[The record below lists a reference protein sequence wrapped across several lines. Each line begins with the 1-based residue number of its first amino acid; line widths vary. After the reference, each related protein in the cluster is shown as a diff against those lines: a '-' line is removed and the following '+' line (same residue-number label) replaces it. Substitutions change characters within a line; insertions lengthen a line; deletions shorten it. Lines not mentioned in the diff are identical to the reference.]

1 MRVMSRIA
9 TLLSLVVLTL
19 GSHATL
25 AANTKYAVG
34 TCEPKLTSFST
45 IQAALNAT
53 PPPTVV
59 EVCPGTYQEQV
70 VITQGVSLE
79 GVSNGTS
86 DQAIIASPAAG
97 LVQNTTSDFVGEL
110 LAVQLWVNNASG
122 PVTITNITVDAAGNR
137 VSGNVFIVGVF
148 YQNSAGTVK
157 EVTTRNQEGNGFGTG
172 VWLEG
177 GSSNPSVTL
186 NKCSIHDF
194 DSDGIETETNASSS
208 ELTATLTDN
217 NVISGI
223 VFNDAVD
230 VGISSGST
238 VTATGNVLSAINIS
252 TNGTYNLLTTIG
264 FDTGFGAVG
273 SLSGNVITNTQVGIS
288 ANANNVSI
296 TSNKLF
302 NTKIGIAMKS
312 AVVTIKNNAIM
323 NAGTGIQFSCGADN
337 NVISNTISD
346 AGTGLSTVPA
356 SVTVNNT
363 FFNVGTISADGC

>member
-1 MRVMSRIA
+1 MSRIV
-9 TLLSLVVLTL
+9 TLLSLLVLTL

-53 PPPTVV
+53 PAPTVV

-70 VITQGVSLE
+70 VITQGVTLE

-172 VWLEG
+172 IWLEG

-186 NKCSIHDF
+186 DKCSIHDF

-252 TNGTYNLLTTIG
+252 TNGTYNLLTTYG
-264 FDTGFGAVG
+264 FDTGFGAAG
-273 SLSGNVITNTQVGIS
+273 SLSGNVITNTQIGIS
-288 ANANNVSI
+288 ANADNVSI

-312 AVVTIKNNAIM
+312 AVVTIKNNTVM

-337 NVISNTISD
+337 NVISNTIND

-356 SVTVNNT
+356 SVTATNT
-363 FFNVGTISADGC
+363 FFNVGAIRTDGC